1 LRGESRETEARKIKR
16 RHYPQYRRF
25 GVYLERDKKTE
36 AVKYEIRGAFN
47 QTFQGEVTSDGVDLQ
62 DFKDVATEHLEEL
75 KVAVKTGKSKT
86 SKSSSGGLGRPYHAK
101 QNIHGKDRCNDPQ
114 VEQ

>member
-1 LRGESRETEARKIKR
+1 
-16 RHYPQYRRF
+16 
-25 GVYLERDKKTE
+25 V
-36 AVKYEIRGAFN
+36 EI
-47 QTFQGEVTSDGVDLQ
+47 TSDGVDLQ
-62 DFKDVATEHLEEL
+62 DFKDVATKHLEDL

-101 QNIHGKDRCNDPQ
+101 QNIHGKDRCNEPQ